1 MKQELIQSEK
11 ISTPKK
17 GGQEKIK
24 RILSV
29 EKKTISISK
38 DDHESIELINSILDR
53 CNSSDIGRKVTVS
66 DIALYAIRKLK
77 DSDLDQIRESTLTM
91 EEKAMKSLA
100 EYNQKH
106 GTNLTLIELAIKQLK
121 KEKKENLQ

>member
-1 MKQELIQSEK
+1 MNQEELTTKKSNKLTPGEK
-11 ISTPKK
+11 SSP
-17 GGQEKIK
+17 K

-29 EKKTISISK
+29 EKRTISISK
-38 DDHESIELINSILDR
+38 NDQESIELINSILDK
-53 CNSSDIGRKVTVS
+53 CNNSDFGRKVTIS
-66 DIALYAIRKLK
+66 DIALYAIRKLR

-91 EEKAMKSLA
+91 EEKALKSLA
-100 EYNQKH
+100 EHNQKH